1 MRVFPIDVGVPA
13 GDQLFLDVRAINGQF
28 RDGAAI
34 AISGD
39 AADANGA
46 TDDKGSEVIACS
58 LSWDGISPFA
68 PQFRGVDTGE
78 PDLFAGGGGAGI
90 AS

>member
-1 MRVFPIDVGVPA
+1 MMPVLSLVLRPGALVRVFPIDVGVPA

-39 AADANGA
+39 AADANGVSY
-46 TDDKGSEVIACS
+46 D
-58 LSWDGISPFA
+58 
-68 PQFRGVDTGE
+68 Q
-78 PDLFAGGGGAGI
+78 
-90 AS
+90 